1 MDAREL
7 GSDALDAS
15 LRPRK
20 TREIAPGVHFLAGF
34 GNTTF
39 ILGTDGV
46 AVVDPGLFTSG
57 PRVVRELR
65 AITDL
70 PVRYVIYTHGH
81 YDHAFG
87 TPALLDDA
95 EARGHDAPDIVGHV
109 NVAKRFER
117 YAKTAG
123 SPRPHLR
130 RAVRELGTRA
140 VATSSARRGTA
151 RRRSPTRT
159 GSLLDGLGDR
169 PIELRH
175 GLGETDDHT
184 WVWIPDAK
192 VIVGGD
198 FIVSSLPNAGT
209 PFRVQRYVLEW
220 AEALEAMA
228 AVEPAA
234 IVSGHGDV
242 FTDDAAEMLLTTS
255 RALRWLDAEVVRR
268 INDGQWQEQIIDEVE
283 LPADL
288 AASEYL
294 QPLYGCTS
302 FAVRDLLRRY
312 MGWYDGNP
320 SMVFPSTR
328 ADDRPRGRGAHRRH
342 RSRSCARADELAARR
357 RRRPTAGAAPRRLR
371 DLRRWRRR
379 RRGPRA
385 QGRPARRAGRGR
397 AVVRGQQRPAGR
409 PRPWSA
415 PRRRDRT
422 RRDLACVPGLGSPAT
437 HGATRGA
444 RDGTA
449 GGRRRRRSDRD
460 AFTQDRVGAVA
471 AAARVI
477 T

>member
-1 MDAREL
+1 MEQDTTKMGA
-7 GSDALDAS
+7 DALDAS
-15 LRPRK
+15 RRDFD
-20 TREIAPGVHFLAGF
+20 TREIAAAVHFLAGF
-34 GNTTF
+34 GNTTY

-57 PRVVRELR
+57 PKVVRELR

-109 NVAKRFER
+109 NVAKRFAR

-123 SPRPHLR
+123 HLAHTFDAQFASWSPNGGDV
-130 RAVRELGTRA
+130 VRK
-140 VATSSARRGTA
+140 ARYFP
-151 RRRSPTRT
+151 PTIEYEGRL
-159 GSLLDGLGDR
+159 LLDGLGGR

-175 GLGETDDHT
+175 GLGETDDHS
-184 WVWIPDAK
+184 WVWVPDVR

-228 AVEPAA
+228 ALEPAA
-234 IVSGHGDV
+234 IVSGHGGV
-242 FTDDAAEMLLTTS
+242 FTEDATEMLLTTS
-255 RALRWLDAEVVRR
+255 RALRWLDTEVVRR
-268 INDGQWQEQIIDEVE
+268 INEGQWQEQILHEVE
-283 LPADL
+283 LPEEL
-288 AASEYL
+288 ASSRYL

-328 ADDRPRGRGAHRRH
+328 AEIALEVVQLAGGTA
-342 RSRSCARADELAARR
+342 SILARADELAAGD
-357 RRRPTAGAAPRRLR
+357 GA
-371 DLRRWRRR
+371 D
-379 RRGPRA
+379 
-385 QGRPARRAGRGR
+385 
-397 AVVRGQQRPAGR
+397 QQRALHLVDFVIDAAGDDVADAHR
-409 PRPWSA
+409 RKADLLDARAAGERSFVASNVLKSA
-415 PRRRDRT
+415 AA
-422 RRDLACVPGLGSPAT
+422 LE
-437 HGATRGA
+437 
-444 RDGTA
+444 
-449 GGRRRRRSDRD
+449 RRSS
-460 AFTQDRVGAVA
+460 T
-471 AAARVI
+471 
-477 T
+477 

>member
-1 MDAREL
+1 MDRREL
-7 GSDALDAS
+7 GADALDAS
-15 LRPRK
+15 LQPRK

-34 GNTTF
+34 GNTTY
-39 ILGTDGV
+39 ILGSDGA

-95 EARGHDAPDIVGHV
+95 SARGHDAPDIVGHV

-117 YAKTAG
+117 YAKTSG
-123 SPRPHLR
+123 HL
-130 RAVRELGTRA
+130 AQTFDLQFASWSATGGDVVRK
-140 VATSSARRGTA
+140 ARYCP
-151 RRRSPTRT
+151 PTIAYEDRIT
-159 GSLLDGLGDR
+159 LDGLGDR

-184 WVWIPDAK
+184 WVWVPDVR

-242 FTDDAAEMLLTTS
+242 FTDDATEMLLTTS
-255 RALRWLDAEVVRR
+255 RALRWLDGEVVRR
-268 INDGQWQEQIIDEVE
+268 INDGQWQEQILHEVE
-283 LPADL
+283 LPEDL
-288 AASEYL
+288 ATSQYL

-328 ADDRPRGRGAHRRH
+328 AEIAREVVQLAGGTAAIL
-342 RSRSCARADELAARR
+342 ARADELATRDAADHQRALHLVDFVIDAGGGDVAEARR
-357 RRRPTAGAAPRRLR
+357 RKADLLEARAEGERSFVASNVLRSAATLE
-371 DLRRWRRR
+371 
-379 RRGPRA
+379 RA
-385 QGRPARRAGRGR
+385 AL
-397 AVVRGQQRPAGR
+397 
-409 PRPWSA
+409 
-415 PRRRDRT
+415 D
-422 RRDLACVPGLGSPAT
+422 
-437 HGATRGA
+437 
-444 RDGTA
+444 
-449 GGRRRRRSDRD
+449 
-460 AFTQDRVGAVA
+460 
-471 AAARVI
+471 
-477 T
+477 

>member
-1 MDAREL
+1 MDRRDL
-7 GSDALDAS
+7 GADALDET
-15 LRPRK
+15 RTPRK

-39 ILGTDGV
+39 VLGSDGV

-87 TPALLDDA
+87 TPAVLDDA
-95 EARGHDAPDIVGHV
+95 AARGHDAPDVVGHV
-109 NVAKRFER
+109 NVAKRFAR

-123 SPRPHLR
+123 HLAHTFDAQFASWSPNGGDV
-130 RAVRELGTRA
+130 VRK
-140 VATSSARRGTA
+140 ARYCP
-151 RRRSPTRT
+151 PTVEYEDRL
-159 GSLLDGLGDR
+159 LLDGLGGR

-184 WVWIPDAK
+184 WVWVPDAR

-234 IVSGHGDV
+234 VVSGHGDV
-242 FTDDAAEMLLTTS
+242 FTTDATDMLLTTS

-268 INDGQWQEQIIDEVE
+268 INEGQWQEQILAEVE
-283 LPADL
+283 LPEDL
-288 AASEYL
+288 AASQYL

-328 ADDRPRGRGAHRRH
+328 AEI
-342 RSRSCARADELAARR
+342 ARDVVELA
-357 RRRPTAGAAPRRLR
+357 G
-371 DLRRWRRR
+371 
-379 RRGPRA
+379 
-385 QGRPARRAGRGR
+385 
-397 AVVRGQQRPAGR
+397 
-409 PRPWSA
+409 
-415 PRRRDRT
+415 
-422 RRDLACVPGLGSPAT
+422 
-437 HGATRGA
+437 
-444 RDGTA
+444 GTA
-449 GGRRRRRSDRD
+449 GILARVDALAAGGPDELQRALHLVDFVLFAGGNDVEAARARKADLLDARAEGERSFVASNVLRS
-460 AFTQDRVGAVA
+460 A
-471 AAARVI
+471 AALERQVQG
-477 T
+477 

>member
-1 MDAREL
+1 MDNREL
-7 GSDALDAS
+7 GADALDAS

-39 ILGTDGV
+39 IVGADGV

-95 EARGHDAPDIVGHV
+95 VERGHDAPDIVGHA
-109 NVAKRFER
+109 NVARRFER
-117 YAKTAG
+117 YAKTSGHLATTFDLQFASWAG
-123 SPRPHLR
+123 NGGDV
-130 RAVRELGTRA
+130 VRK
-140 VATSSARRGTA
+140 ARYCP
-151 RRRSPTRT
+151 PTIEYEDRL
-159 GSLLDGLGDR
+159 LLDGLGDR

-184 WVWIPDAK
+184 WVWVPDAR

-228 AVEPAA
+228 EVEPAA

-242 FTDDAAEMLLTTS
+242 FTDDAIDMLLTTA
-255 RALRWLDAEVVRR
+255 RALRWLDTEVVRR
-268 INDGQWQEQIIDEVE
+268 INEGQWQEQILHEVE
-283 LPADL
+283 LPPDL
-288 AASEYL
+288 AEHQYL

-312 MGWYDGNP
+312 VGWYDGNP

-328 ADDRPRGRGAHRRH
+328 AEIAAEVVGLTGGTTALL
-342 RSRSCARADELAARR
+342 ARADELAK
-357 RRRPTAGAAPRRLR
+357 GEAA
-371 DLRRWRRR
+371 
-379 RRGPRA
+379 A
-385 QGRPARRAGRGR
+385 Q
-397 AVVRGQQRPAGR
+397 Q
-409 PRPWSA
+409 
-415 PRRRDRT
+415 
-422 RRDLACVPGLGSPAT
+422 LALHLV
-437 HGATRGA
+437 
-444 RDGTA
+444 DFVIFA
-449 GGRRRRRSDRD
+449 GGDDVADAHRRKADLLDARADGERS
-460 AFTQDRVGAVA
+460 FVA
-471 AAARVI
+471 SNVLKSAAMLERER
-477 T
+477 

>member
-65 AITDL
+65 AVTDL

-95 EARGHDAPDIVGHV
+95 EARGHAAPDIVGHV

-123 SPRPHLR
+123 HL
-130 RAVRELGTRA
+130 AHTFDAQFASWGLAGGDVVRQ
-140 VATSSARRGTA
+140 ARYCP
-151 RRRSPTRT
+151 PTIAYEDRIV
-159 GSLLDGLGDR
+159 LDGLGDR

-184 WVWIPDAK
+184 WVWVPDVK

-228 AVEPAA
+228 AVEPAM

-242 FTDDAAEMLLTTS
+242 FTDDAAEMLATTS
-255 RALRWLDAEVVRR
+255 RALRWLDTEVVRR

-283 LPADL
+283 LPEDL
-288 AASEYL
+288 AASQYL

-328 ADDRPRGRGAHRRH
+328 AEIAREVVALTGGTRPILD
-342 RSRSCARADELAARR
+342 RADELAGGDAADQQRALHLVDFVIAAGGDDV
-357 RRRPTAGAAPRRLR
+357 AGARVRKA
-371 DLRRWRRR
+371 DLLDA
-379 RRGPRA
+379 RA
-385 QGRPARRAGRGR
+385 AGERSFV
-397 AVVRGQQRPAGR
+397 ASNVLK
-409 PRPWSA
+409 SA
-415 PRRRDRT
+415 
-422 RRDLACVPGLGSPAT
+422 AT
-437 HGATRGA
+437 LE
-444 RDGTA
+444 
-449 GGRRRRRSDRD
+449 RD
-460 AFTQDRVGAVA
+460 AAT
-471 AAARVI
+471 
-477 T
+477 